1 MLDKGRASMASAY
14 KSRLLSEAPKRNI
27 IIGSPKNT
35 YEFLK
40 TCRVRAF
47 QMELGFESV
56 GFVQRGKLEYPDNN
70 FSQNGR
76 ELTTNSSHIGPVD
89 DGIFTR
95 ATLVGGECSHH
106 CTTLAPLALSCSF
119 TTLNNAGITH
129 KHKLLLLSIQSA
141 AFVNTVSNIVSCFWK
156 KW

>member
-1 MLDKGRASMASAY
+1 MLDKGRASMPSAY
-14 KSRLLSEAPKRNI
+14 KSRLFSEAPKRNI
-27 IIGSPKNT
+27 IIGLPKKHLRV
-35 YEFLK
+35 LK
-40 TCRVRAF
+40 KCRVRAF
-47 QMELGFESV
+47 QMELEFESV
-56 GFVQRGKLEYPDNN
+56 GFVERGKLEYPENN
-70 FSQNGR
+70 FSQYGR

-129 KHKLLLLSIQSA
+129 KHKLLLLSIQSRL
-141 AFVNTVSNIVSCFWK
+141 
-156 KW
+156 

>member
-47 QMELGFESV
+47 QMELEFESV
-56 GFVQRGKLEYPDNN
+56 GFVEGENW
-70 FSQNGR
+70 S
-76 ELTTNSSHIGPVD
+76 
-89 DGIFTR
+89 TR
-95 ATLVGGECSHH
+95 RIISRSTGE
-106 CTTLAPLALSCSF
+106 
-119 TTLNNAGITH
+119 N
-129 KHKLLLLSIQSA
+129 
-141 AFVNTVSNIVSCFWK
+141 
-156 KW
+156 